1 MKYTVNTME
10 KCTRFLDKFRSNGWK
25 VWQMQFRWNDEKEG
39 FHAWF
44 MKAGEQDIEIVTYN
58 EEVEKAIVR
67 YEP

>member
-1 MKYTVNTME
+1 MQYTVNDMQ

-25 VWQMQFRWNDEKEG
+25 VWQMQFRWSEPEG

-58 EEVEKAIVR
+58 KEVEKAIVR